1 MKEFVQKEWEPVV
14 LPTLKYATQQH
25 YKYIFKAHLIP
36 AFGDYRLSDITREA
50 IQSFLLV
57 KLREEY
63 SWESVHHFRCALSK
77 VLGTAEDWNYIPAN
91 PVRKTRL
98 PRREYNSE
106 PPVVTPQH
114 VTRLTTALSE
124 PAKSIALLL
133 VLSGLR
139 IGELLALRWKNVNLD
154 GQVLCVTQTV
164 YDGHFDRPK
173 TKRSVRAIPL
183 CRQAVSIL
191 SALRG
196 NGCEPEQLVFA
207 TQSGKP
213 LCRRNLLQRY
223 LRPTCNKLGLPRI
236 TWHGLRH
243 CHATLL
249 DAVGAPLGTVQAL
262 LGHASPEITRQI
274 YLHAIPAE
282 QRRAVEEV
290 EKLLVGPKWTQI
302 KEIAGRPH

>member
-1 MKEFVQKEWEPVV
+1 MQKEWEPVV

-98 PRREYNSE
+98 PRRDYNSE

-114 VTRLTTALSE
+114 VTRLTMALSE

-133 VLSGLR
+133 VLTGLS
-139 IGELLALRWKNVNLD
+139 IGELLALRRKNVNLD

-164 YDGHFDRPK
+164 
-173 TKRSVRAIPL
+173 
-183 CRQAVSIL
+183 
-191 SALRG
+191 
-196 NGCEPEQLVFA
+196 
-207 TQSGKP
+207 
-213 LCRRNLLQRY
+213 
-223 LRPTCNKLGLPRI
+223 
-236 TWHGLRH
+236 
-243 CHATLL
+243 
-249 DAVGAPLGTVQAL
+249 
-262 LGHASPEITRQI
+262 
-274 YLHAIPAE
+274 
-282 QRRAVEEV
+282 
-290 EKLLVGPKWTQI
+290 
-302 KEIAGRPH
+302 